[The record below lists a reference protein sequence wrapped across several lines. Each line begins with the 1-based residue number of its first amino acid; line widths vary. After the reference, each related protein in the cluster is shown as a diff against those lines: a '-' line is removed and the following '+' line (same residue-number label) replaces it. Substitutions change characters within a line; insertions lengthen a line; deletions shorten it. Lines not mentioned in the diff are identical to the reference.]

1 MIFKSYDSAKLSH
14 PLADESEN
22 YWSYIEL
29 TINSLWFVVKISS
42 LDDEN
47 PNNSTLFLSSTIQL
61 ADLSARTDIEIA
73 EVHVV
78 SPPHK
83 NKEKTWKM
91 SQVSKVLKGIKKG
104 KEFDAHVFKYVFTD
118 GNELVDTNFFNKV
131 PKSTVFETIYS
142 S

>member
-14 PLADESEN
+14 PLAEESEN
-22 YWSYIEL
+22 HWSYIEL
-29 TINSLWFVVKISS
+29 TINSLWFIVKISN

-47 PNNSTLFLSSTIQL
+47 PNNSTLLLSSTIQL
-61 ADLSARTDIEIA
+61 ADLGARKDIEIA

-91 SQVSKVLKGIKKG
+91 SQVTKVLKGIKQD
-104 KEFDAHVFKYVFTD
+104 KELDAHIIKYVFTD
-118 GNELVDTNFFNKV
+118 GNELIESNRLSKSF
-131 PKSTVFETIYS
+131 KSTVFETIYS
-142 S
+142 A